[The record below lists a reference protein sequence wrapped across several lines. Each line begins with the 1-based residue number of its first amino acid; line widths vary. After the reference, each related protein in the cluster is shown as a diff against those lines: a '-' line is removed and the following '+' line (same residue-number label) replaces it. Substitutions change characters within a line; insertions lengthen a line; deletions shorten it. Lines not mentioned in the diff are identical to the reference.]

1 MREPP
6 PIGYTEI
13 HLSASDALGAW
24 EKAVR
29 NGEVEAVTF
38 SGWTGYPEPVDEDY
52 FN

>member
-6 PIGYTEI
+6 PIGYAKI
-13 HLSASDALGAW
+13 HFSPSDALGAW

-29 NGEVEAVTF
+29 DGEVEAATF
-38 SGWTGYPEPVDEDY
+38 RGYPEPVDEDF